1 MDPHGGALKWWWCQY
16 QQHTP
21 RGGEGPYSPPIR
33 GLGGLYLASQ
43 VYGECHGTPYSP
55 EITHTHHTP
64 PLGSSTCHT
73 SPPNPLHLHPTP
85 GGGRRPN
92 PLVSGCY
99 GGGTRGFRHCRW
111 SGAMWGR
118 LGCSRA
124 VKYAG
129 GCGWWGVGGFG
140 QLFFKVYFIF
150 TVFCEL
156 SQMMPLRPHTWAY
169 ITNIA
174 CMGLL
179 DYIMTLITNIK
190 HRKPGPHH
198 PDLPQTHHHST
209 NLGGGVDVQI
219 RWFPGAMAVGLWA
232 LDTADGIG

>member
-1 MDPHGGALKWWWCQY
+1 MPY
-16 QQHTP
+16 ITP
-21 RGGEGPYSPPIR
+21 EPPSP
-33 GLGGLYLASQ
+33 A
-43 VYGECHGTPYSP
+43 
-55 EITHTHHTP
+55 
-64 PLGSSTCHT
+64 
-73 SPPNPLHLHPTP
+73 PTP

-156 SQMMPLRPHTWAY
+156 SQMMPLLVRPHTWAY

-209 NLGGGVDVQI
+209 NLGGGRRPNPLVPGCYGGGTLGFRHC
-219 RWFPGAMAVGLWA
+219 RWYWVMWGCLGCSRAVKHAGGSAWRCA
-232 LDTADGIG
+232 EVMIVPVPAAEA